1 MASEPTRCGWIQNS
15 KHALD
20 IEYHDVEW
28 GLPCHDDAELF
39 EKLSLESFQSGLSWT
54 TILNKREGFRS
65 AFAGFDPATVAAF
78 GDDDV
83 ERLVQDA
90 AIVRHRGKIEAA
102 LANARAIC
110 KLQRAGSSLDAYLW
124 SAVNGEQI
132 VNSHKRLEDI
142 PGATDLSKAFSKQAK
157 KDGFRFLGP
166 TTVYA
171 LFQAAG
177 LVNDHEVS
185 CFRYKEVTDQ
195 P

>member
-1 MASEPTRCGWIQNS
+1 MNGEPSRCGWIQSS
-15 KHALD
+15 KNALD

-28 GLPCHDDAELF
+28 GFPCHDDAALF
-39 EKLSLESFQSGLSWT
+39 EKLSLEAFQSGLSWT

-65 AFAGFDPATVAAF
+65 AFAEFDPAAVATF
-78 GDDDV
+78 GDDEV

-90 AIVRHRGKIEAA
+90 GIVRHRGKIEAT

-110 KLQRAGSSLDAYLW
+110 ELQEAGSSLDEYLW
-124 SAVNGEQI
+124 SAVDGKQI
-132 VNSHKRLEDI
+132 VNSHESHGDL
-142 PGATDLSKAFSKQAK
+142 PSSTDLSKAFSKQAK

-177 LVNDHEVS
+177 LVNDHEVG
-185 CFRYKEVTDQ
+185 CFRYREVSG
-195 P
+195 

>member
-1 MASEPTRCGWIQNS
+1 VSDEIVRCGWIQNR
-15 KHALD
+15 KNALD

-28 GLPCHDDAELF
+28 GLPCHDDAALF
-39 EKLSLESFQSGLSWT
+39 EKLSLEAFQSGLSWT
-54 TILNKREGFRS
+54 TILNKREGFRA

-90 AIVRHRGKIEAA
+90 SIVRHRGKIEAT
-102 LANARAIC
+102 LANARAIVQ
-110 KLQRAGSSLDAYLW
+110 LQESGSSLDAYLW
-124 SAVNGEQI
+124 AVVGGNQI
-132 VNSHKRLEDI
+132 VSGHQSLGDI
-142 PGATDLSKAFSKQAK
+142 PSSTDFSKSFSKQAK

-185 CFRYKEVTDQ
+185 CFRYSEVSV
-195 P
+195 